1 MEKHTTKITS
11 NSILQS
17 GLPNDYK
24 RAIAEY
30 IWNGFDAKATEVNI
44 LYSANEIGTLEY
56 LKIIDNGIGIK
67 LDSIENTFGCF
78 LDSEKKSTYE
88 SGEFVKGKKGKGRF
102 AFCFFA
108 NSCIWHTKTKTD
120 DNHFLEYDIFIT
132 DDSLKEYGID
142 HKNVLS
148 NAETGTSVNFFNI
161 HSLTGDLLDT
171 PDFKDFLCSEFGWF
185 LFLNKEKNIQLK
197 INNISLDYRG
207 IIEDF
212 DEIEYTLN
220 NFTFEISFIRWS
232 RKIGD
237 KYFFYFLDEDR
248 KEQARKHTSLN
259 NKAID
264 FHHSIYIE
272 STYFDNFQ
280 YTPDDAPVLGFEK
293 KNQNDSTFKKLLKV
307 LSKYLFEKEKQ
318 FLKEQKA
325 DILLKRYNENNI
337 LPDFKNNIYEQS
349 RKKDLETVI
358 KEIYCIQPK
367 IFEKL
372 SNNQSKTIVGFLN
385 LLLDTDQREN
395 VLTILE
401 GIVQLTEEER
411 ESLSNSLKRTNFS
424 NITKLIKL
432 LENRFKVVEILK
444 ILVFELEK
452 FTTERNHIQKIIEEN
467 YWLFGEQYH
476 LVSAD
481 KNMEIVLNNYF
492 KFIEDSNSNILPK
505 SVDSQNKLKRPDIFI
520 CRQSEYLDIENT
532 EYSIEENI
540 VVELKRPSVII
551 GKKQYNQIEDY
562 MLAIIDNPAFNSQ
575 IRKWKF
581 IIVGKSVD
589 SYIAAKYES
598 CKDKGKKFLIGGLRN
613 FELYAMT
620 WDDLFKSF
628 EIKHKHLINKLE
640 FRETLLEELQNR
652 GVNLNDK
659 IVNELTNK
667 AI

>member
-1 MEKHTTKITS
+1 M
-11 NSILQS
+11 
-17 GLPNDYK
+17 
-24 RAIAEY
+24 
-30 IWNGFDAKATEVNI
+30 
-44 LYSANEIGTLEY
+44 
-56 LKIIDNGIGIK
+56 
-67 LDSIENTFGCF
+67 
-78 LDSEKKSTYE
+78 
-88 SGEFVKGKKGKGRF
+88 
-102 AFCFFA
+102 
-108 NSCIWHTKTKTD
+108 
-120 DNHFLEYDIFIT
+120 
-132 DDSLKEYGID
+132 
-142 HKNVLS
+142 
-148 NAETGTSVNFFNI
+148 
-161 HSLTGDLLDT
+161 
-171 PDFKDFLCSEFGWF
+171 
-185 LFLNKEKNIQLK
+185 
-197 INNISLDYRG
+197 
-207 IIEDF
+207 
-212 DEIEYTLN
+212 
-220 NFTFEISFIRWS
+220 
-232 RKIGD
+232 
-237 KYFFYFLDEDR
+237 
-248 KEQARKHTSLN
+248 
-259 NKAID
+259 
-264 FHHSIYIE
+264 
-272 STYFDNFQ
+272 
-280 YTPDDAPVLGFEK
+280 
-293 KNQNDSTFKKLLKV
+293 
-307 LSKYLFEKEKQ
+307 
-318 FLKEQKA
+318 
-325 DILLKRYNENNI
+325 
-337 LPDFKNNIYEQS
+337 
-349 RKKDLETVI
+349 
-358 KEIYCIQPK
+358 
-367 IFEKL
+367 
-372 SNNQSKTIVGFLN
+372 
-385 LLLDTDQREN
+385 LDTDQREN